1 MHKINYY
8 NITPDDWKGTKLNFI
23 GNKTACNRLMMK
35 IIKIIQN
42 DTDEFIGD
50 YYFDISTSPMLHI
63 ATTIFVIDTKL
74 PLQQIQMA
82 NVNNVLLINMS
93 YESATGFY
101 FEQKEL
107 KNTDYQML
115 KVLEKYVNI
124 PKDDI
129 NAIALL
135 NKRNNLRAL
144 LNLRK
149 LK

>member
-8 NITPDDWKGTKLNFI
+8 NITSDDWKGTKLNFI
-23 GNKTACNRLMMK
+23 GNETACNRLMTK

-42 DTDEFIGD
+42 DLDEFIGD
-50 YYFDISTSPMLHI
+50 YSFDISTSPMLHI

-74 PLQQIQMA
+74 PLQQIQIA
-82 NVNNVLLINMS
+82 DVNKVLLVNMS

-107 KNTDYQML
+107 ENTDYQML

-135 NKRNNLRAL
+135 NKRNNLRAS

>member
-8 NITPDDWKGTKLNFI
+8 NITSDDWKGTKLNFI
-23 GNKTACNRLMMK
+23 GNETACNRLMTK

-42 DTDEFIGD
+42 DLDEFIGD
-50 YYFDISTSPMLHI
+50 YSFDISTSPMLHI

-74 PLQQIQMA
+74 PLQQIQIA
-82 NVNNVLLINMS
+82 DFNKVLLVNMS

-107 KNTDYQML
+107 ENTDYQML

-135 NKRNNLRAL
+135 NKRNNLRAS

>member
-1 MHKINYY
+1 MHEINYY
-8 NITPDDWKGTKLNFI
+8 NITPNDWKGTKLNFI
-23 GNKTACNRLMMK
+23 GNVTACNRLMTK

-42 DTDEFIGD
+42 DSDEFIGD
-50 YYFDISTSPMLHI
+50 YSFDISTSPMLHI

-74 PLQQIQMA
+74 PSQQIQIA
-82 NVNNVLLINMS
+82 NINKVLLVNMS

-107 KNTDYQML
+107 ENTDYQML

-129 NAIALL
+129 NAITLL
-135 NKRNNLRAL
+135 NKRNNLRIS